1 MPTESQ
7 QTSIDNQCF
16 DVVSV
21 LYHTLQGSQTLASYI
36 EDARQGGNQELVQF
50 FQELKQQQD
59 RWAEQA
65 NQFLAKLTVTSGAR

>member
-1 MPTESQ
+1 MPTEPQ

>member
-1 MPTESQ
+1 MPTEPQ
-7 QTSIDNQCF
+7 QASIDNQCF

-36 EDARQGGNQELVQF
+36 EDARQAGN
-50 FQELKQQQD
+50 QELKQQQD